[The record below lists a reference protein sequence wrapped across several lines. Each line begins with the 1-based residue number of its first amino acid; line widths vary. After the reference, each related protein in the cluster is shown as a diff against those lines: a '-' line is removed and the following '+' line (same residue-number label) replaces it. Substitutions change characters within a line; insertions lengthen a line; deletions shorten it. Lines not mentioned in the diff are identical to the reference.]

1 MKFLNG
7 EVPDI
12 IIRLSDI
19 SNVHIDQNVTDS
31 ATGGQVSVIDI
42 ILNSGYKTK
51 LTFNGKTKITRLYD
65 SYVKIME
72 LLKKKK
78 QASMFL
84 CIYCSYKK
92 SYTYDYYVNHYD
104 VQLLTED
111 VLNKALKKDGG
122 DEKTKS

>member
-19 SNVHIDQNVTDS
+19 SNIHIEHNVTDS
-31 ATGGQVSVIDI
+31 VTGDQVSIIDI
-42 ILNSGYKTK
+42 ILNSGYKTI
-51 LTFNGKTKITRLYD
+51 LTFNGKTKIARLYD
-65 SYVKIME
+65 CYVKIME

-78 QASMFL
+78 QSSLFL

-92 SYTYDYYVNHYD
+92 SYTYDYYINHYD

-111 VLNKALKKDGG
+111 VLYKALKKDGG